1 MKKIVI
7 LLLFC
12 CTQLHGQKDSLA
24 VISLQEVELKSV
36 RLNTS
41 MLRFP
46 AALVRKQLAI
56 DYAGPQQSLQE
67 YIEDLPGVISFNR
80 TNFAQDLRLSIRGFG
95 ARSAFGIRGIKLVVD
110 GIPETTPDGQGQL
123 DNLPLALLSSI
134 ELARGPNS
142 LRFGNAAGGVLYL
155 NTLENS
161 EKNRNSFAIQQ
172 GSFGQ
177 ANYQWTGGLKSDN
190 THFIYQASHAR
201 NEGYR
206 DHSSFSSSMVNLKL
220 KQQLNPNTKV
230 VVQLNITN
238 SPEAM
243 DAGGQTEEEFNTS
256 PTSAR
261 DRNVQ
266 FDAGESIQHIKSG
279 IHLNHQKGENAFEFY
294 AFTSE
299 RDFEGRLP
307 FNFGG
312 WINLE
317 RSYSGHGGS
326 YARSWK
332 REDLEGNSQIGYA
345 YGRQQDIRSRFM
357 NNDGSKGALTLNQKE
372 FFHSFGAYFIQH
384 LNYLNWTLNA
394 GVRWDNN
401 QLGLNDYFTADGVNS
416 AAKSLKAFS
425 PQLGISY
432 AFSSKFA
439 FFFNHAKSYE
449 TPSLSELSADPDGGG
464 GFNESLG
471 IQEAINRE
479 FGLNFKSNRTRA
491 SLVYFNITTKNDLVP
506 YRLAAF
512 QGRTFYRNAGSTLRR
527 GWELFVSHQLHA
539 KWNTQLTW
547 NSGEF
552 TYSDY
557 ENNGTRFDGNRL
569 PGLPNNFG
577 QWNLNFM
584 PKKNWQ
590 VRYARTYRGE
600 IFADDG
606 NATSIAAFWRDD
618 LQLKLPVKQQLGLV
632 FGANNIF
639 NVHYSDN
646 IRINAFGG
654 RFYEA
659 APGREVYA
667 RLNYRF

>member
-12 CTQLHGQKDSLA
+12 CAQLHGQKDSLA
-24 VISLQEVELKSV
+24 PINLQEVELKLL

-67 YIEDLPGVISFNR
+67 YIEDLPGVVSFNR
-80 TNFAQDLRLSIRGFG
+80 TNFTQDLRLSIRGFG

-142 LRFGNAAGGVLYL
+142 LRFGNASGGVLYL
-155 NTLENS
+155 NTLDNIE
-161 EKNRNSFAIQQ
+161 EKINSFSVQK

-177 ANYQWTGGLKSDN
+177 ANFQWTGGLKGDN
-190 THFIYQASHAR
+190 TQFIYHASHAK
-201 NEGYR
+201 NGGYR
-206 DHSSFSSSMVNLKL
+206 DHSSFSSSVINLKL
-220 KQQLNPNTKV
+220 KQKLSPYTKV
-230 VVQLNITN
+230 VAQFNFTN
-238 SPEAM
+238 SPEAL
-243 DAGGQTEEEFNTS
+243 DSGGQTWEEFNTN
-256 PTSAR
+256 PRNAR

-266 FDAGESIQHIKSG
+266 FNAGENIQHLKSG
-279 IHLNHQKGENAFEFY
+279 IHLDHQKGANAFEFY

-326 YARSWK
+326 YARNWK
-332 REDLEGNSQIGYA
+332 KGLLEGNNQVGYA
-345 YGRQQDIRSRFM
+345 YGRQQDVRSRFI
-357 NNDGSKGALTLNQKE
+357 NNDGSQGALTLNQKE
-372 FFHSFGAYFIQH
+372 YFNSFGAYFIQH

-394 GVRWDNN
+394 GIRWDNN
-401 QLGLNDYFTADGVNS
+401 QLGLNDYFIEDGVNS
-416 AAKSLKAFS
+416 AEKSLKAFS

-432 AFSSKFA
+432 AFSPKLALFY
-439 FFFNHAKSYE
+439 NRAKSYE
-449 TPSLSELSADPDGGG
+449 TPSLSELSADPNGGG
-464 GFNESLG
+464 GFNKSLG
-471 IQEAINRE
+471 IQEAVNHE
-479 FGLNFKSNRTRA
+479 LGLNFKSNHTRA
-491 SLVYFNITTKNDLVP
+491 SLVYFKINTKNDLVP
-506 YRLAAF
+506 YRLSAF
-512 QGRTFYRNAGSTLRR
+512 EGRTFYRNAGSTQRQ
-527 GWELFVSHQLHA
+527 GWEIFISHQLVT
-539 KWNTQLTW
+539 KLNLQLTW
-547 NSGEF
+547 NSGKF
-552 TYSDY
+552 TYTDY
-557 ENNGTRFDGNRL
+557 ENNGTRLDGNRL

-577 QWNLNFM
+577 QWSMNYT
-584 PKKNWQ
+584 PKKGWQ

-600 IFADDG
+600 IFADDS
-606 NATSIAAFWRDD
+606 NTNSIAALWRDD
-618 LQLKLPVKQQLGLV
+618 LQIKLPLKQKLKLLLGV
-632 FGANNIF
+632 NNMF

-667 RLNYRF
+667 RLYYRF